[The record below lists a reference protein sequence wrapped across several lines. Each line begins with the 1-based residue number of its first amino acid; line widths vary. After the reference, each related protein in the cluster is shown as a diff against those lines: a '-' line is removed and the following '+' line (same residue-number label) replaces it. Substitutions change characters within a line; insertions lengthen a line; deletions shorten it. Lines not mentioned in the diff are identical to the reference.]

1 MCRRSIIPESDSEI
15 QRLAIMQTPAREI
28 IKAVM
33 DRNIDEWLKQI
44 TRILNVCM
52 RHVSSYEI
60 PLYIAVPVKDEQA
73 KNLTEPKLI
82 LTEGDAVRFGRLG
95 R

>member
-1 MCRRSIIPESDSEI
+1 M
-15 QRLAIMQTPAREI
+15 
-28 IKAVM
+28 V
-33 DRNIDEWLKQI
+33 KQI

-73 KNLTEPKLI
+73 KNVTDTKLI
-82 LTEGDAVRFGRLG
+82 LTDAV
-95 R
+95 